1 MLILLYFLLITVNTV
16 EKCIVFDLYISI
28 IQLMNC
34 KYNEIDYAE
43 KSKLKGNGDATL
55 NKFLN
60 FNRIKTE
67 SIIMNC

>member
-34 KYNEIDYAE
+34 KYNEIDHAE
-43 KSKLKGNGDATL
+43 KSKLKGNGNAAL
-55 NKFLN
+55 NKILN

-67 SIIMNC
+67 SINMNC

>member
-1 MLILLYFLLITVNTV
+1 MLILLYFLLIAVNAV
-16 EKCIVFDLYISI
+16 EKRIVFDLYISI

-34 KYNEIDYAE
+34 KYNEIDYSE
-43 KSKLKGNGDATL
+43 KSKLKVNGNATL

>member
-1 MLILLYFLLITVNTV
+1 
-16 EKCIVFDLYISI
+16 
-28 IQLMNC
+28 MNC
-34 KYNEIDYAE
+34 KYNEIDYSE
-43 KSKLKGNGDATL
+43 KSKLKVNGDATL